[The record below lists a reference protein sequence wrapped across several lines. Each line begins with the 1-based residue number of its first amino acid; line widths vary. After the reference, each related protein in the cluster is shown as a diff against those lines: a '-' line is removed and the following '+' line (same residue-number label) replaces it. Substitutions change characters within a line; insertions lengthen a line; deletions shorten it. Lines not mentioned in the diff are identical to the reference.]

1 MGKCG
6 FDSSKLHSGLNMVWQ
21 KCYGQSN
28 FHTLTAIIAA
38 LQSDWVN
45 QAMRKS
51 AWHRIGI
58 FETRVLKDLKQF
70 TSSVDN
76 FKFIRQATDA
86 IAESKPLETSTSSV
100 VSGGG
105 ESKGKHPERPQ
116 VPTACIPFIGQSLIF
131 LEPIS
136 A

>member
-1 MGKCG
+1 
-6 FDSSKLHSGLNMVWQ
+6 LLLQ

-28 FHTLTAIIAA
+28 FHTLTAIVAA

-45 QAMRKS
+45 RAMRKS
-51 AWHRIGI
+51 SWHRIGI
-58 FETRVLKDLKQF
+58 FEARVLKDLKQF

-86 IAESKPLETSTSSV
+86 IAESKPLETSSASV

-105 ESKGKHPERPQ
+105 ESKGKQSDRPQ
-116 VPTACIPFIGQSLIF
+116 VPTACIPFIGTSSLVHH
-131 LEPIS
+131 
-136 A
+136 